1 MNPDGQKSVK
11 DLFNGAAGVHGDIEQ
26 WRSAPHS
33 AVTPKMP
40 GFSPKQFKLTGFSCT
55 TLHPKQVALLE
66 WPWRAFFFLLTFFVA
81 GRDWIRFGASARY
94 LKVLSV
100 ALQPDGFPSAG
111 QTSEMSLWLCREP
124 RSFFF
129 GLEGT
134 TLCSEKNAEVLGDVG
149 WGFVPKSMDPSQRSP
164 LSQNFTEIV

>member
-124 RSFFF
+124 RSFFLDWREQHF
-129 GLEGT
+129 
-134 TLCSEKNAEVLGDVG
+134 VL
-149 WGFVPKSMDPSQRSP
+149 KKTQRFLVTSGGVLFP
-164 LSQNFTEIV
+164 NQWTQAKDHHCHKILQK